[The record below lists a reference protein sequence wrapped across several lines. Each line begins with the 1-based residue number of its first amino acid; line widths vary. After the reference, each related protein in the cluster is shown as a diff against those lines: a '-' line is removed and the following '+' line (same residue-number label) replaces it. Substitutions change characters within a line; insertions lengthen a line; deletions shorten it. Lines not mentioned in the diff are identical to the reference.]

1 MQEMPNSTS
10 KRDLAQL
17 DAIKAWVNNNKKGTV
32 VLSTGFGKTK
42 VGVMIAG
49 TQLRKEKIQS
59 VLILVPNIPLISQWR
74 AQFKLWGYDDTNVDI
89 KCIKG
94 VYNKSF
100 TYDLLIIDEIHT
112 SLSTEYSKLFT
123 NIKYEQILG
132 LTATLPHR
140 QDHKTILDKHCP
152 VIFTKTVKEALEAE
166 AISDFKVYNVAV
178 SLSKKDAA
186 LYRLYNGKWLQAQS
200 EILAYKK
207 TQGIDDLSTFDIARI
222 YSKNKEKDRINIVS
236 RSYWSAMTMRKYVC
250 YNSSSKINVVLE
262 IIRNFPDRK
271 WIIFTKTI
279 KYATAL
285 NRILLKSSLYH
296 SYLSKVDRE
305 SVLHDF
311 SNNKT
316 KILIAVDAL
325 NAGLDVPD
333 ADAGICVSGVSTE
346 LVATQQ
352 LGRISRVAKNKL
364 ALMFNLYSTNT
375 VEKGWVESK
384 TINFNPTWINANEI
398 SKFTK

>member
-1 MQEMPNSTS
+1 MQEMPDSTS

-17 DAIKAWVNNNKKGTV
+17 DAIKAWVNNNKRGTV

-200 EILAYKK
+200 EILTYKK
-207 TQGIDDLSTFDIARI
+207 THEIDDLSTFDIARI

-384 TINFNPTWINANEI
+384 TINFNPIWINANEI